1 MASNDVAL
9 PRMVRVR
16 QRFARE
22 QIDDVAAEIQRGMAA
37 VGLAARIRPG
47 SRVAI
52 TAGSRGIARIPAIL
66 RAVADAVR
74 AAGGAPFI
82 TAAMGSHGGATVE
95 GQREILESYGI
106 TEAAVGA
113 PVLVGSEAVPIGRIA
128 TGALVHMDRYA
139 YEADAT
145 IVVGR
150 VKAHTA
156 FKGSIES
163 GLCKMLA
170 IGLGKQRGAD
180 EMHHHGLA
188 ESIPQAA
195 ALLIERTNIALG
207 VAIVE
212 NAFDQPYRIAVVPP
226 VRFHETDRELL
237 VLANSL
243 LPRVPFDP
251 LDVLVVDWMGKNISG
266 TGMDYNVVG
275 MWRRLGGEKKPLF
288 KRIVVLNL
296 TPESHGNAIGVGIAD
311 FTTRK
316 LFAQIDLQ
324 KTYMNG
330 LTGNAIDAIKI
341 PVIME
346 SDREAIGQAL
356 RSANPSGPPRIAR
369 IHSTLHLEQLDIS
382 EALLDEARANPQIEI
397 LGPPRPLVFDAAG
410 NLLGD

>member
-1 MASNDVAL
+1 MASDAL
-9 PRMVRVR
+9 PRMVRIR
-16 QRFARE
+16 QRFARD
-22 QIDDVAAEIQRGMAA
+22 QIADVAAEIQRGLEAA
-37 VGLAARIRPG
+37 GLAARIRSG

-52 TAGSRGIARIPAIL
+52 TAGSRGVARIPEIL
-66 RAVADAVR
+66 RAVARAVR
-74 AAGGAPFI
+74 TVGGEPFI
-82 TAAMGSHGGATVE
+82 TAAMGSHGGATVA

-106 TEAAVGA
+106 TEAAVDA
-113 PVLVGSEAVPIGRIA
+113 AVVVGTEAVRVGPIASGA
-128 TGALVHMDRYA
+128 TAYMDRHA

-156 FKGSIES
+156 FKGEIES

-170 IGLGKQRGAD
+170 IGLGKQPGAD
-180 EMHHHGLA
+180 EMHHHGLKD
-188 ESIPQAA
+188 SIPQAA
-195 ALLIERTNIALG
+195 ALLLKRTNVILG

-226 VRFHETDRELL
+226 ERFHETDRELL
-237 VLANSL
+237 ELSNSL

-266 TGMDYNVVG
+266 TGIDYNIVG
-275 MWRRLGGEKKPLF
+275 MWRRIGGEKRPLF
-288 KRIVVLNL
+288 QRIVVLNL

-311 FTTRK
+311 FTTRR
-316 LFAQIDLQ
+316 LFQRIDFQ

-346 SDREAIGQAL
+346 SDRDAISQAV
-356 RSANPSGPPRIAR
+356 RSANPVGLSRLAR
-369 IHSTLHLEQLDIS
+369 IHSTLHLEQLDVS
-382 EALLDEARANPQIEI
+382 EALLDEARDNPQVEI
-397 LGPPRPLVFDAAG
+397 LGDPRPFVFDEAG